1 MGGSALLTNYFHS
14 CFLHTF
20 KEKEVSKASSSSFF
34 SIYHDNKASGWGS
47 IIDKQKWDTWSEI
60 DLKLSG
66 GNASEYGTLGQDNI
80 MGELNVASWQSTINA
95 HTAVPL
101 TYTLRPITEI
111 LTDDWIDPAIAKNV
125 LQALKDYDAEITVEM
140 KDLETSLVEKD
151 KYKLPSWCKA
161 PKKPHVKKGFL
172 TIKSLSDSSLPEITS
187 ARQLRGSQPL
197 AQEADLPGCRPFPD
211 PTFEGVQGQATRE
224 SERKEPRAVG
234 HAQCSCSRSRPSVCG
249 WRLWQPFW
257 SRLRSRGERTA
268 RSHCRMALRRLVV
281 QGQESSRIETMRD
294 AVETWRKPTCGST
307 HPAASRLASLT
318 KFNCSTT
325 RPLKWKED
333 SKCFSTPNPTPSG
346 TGQCTRPL
354 LVWDSSTTPTSKST
368 LT

>member
-1 MGGSALLTNYFHS
+1 MSQAFMGGSALLTNYFHS

-172 TIKSLSDSSLPEITS
+172 TIKSLDASLPS
-187 ARQLRGSQPL
+187 ASVGSSEGQSRRTGS
-197 AQEADLPGCRPFPD
+197 DLPGCPALPPIPHLKASKARRLGSPRGRSLAPSATPSAVAPVPALLSAAGDFGSLFGRGYD
-211 PTFEGVQGQATRE
+211 PVE
-224 SERKEPRAVG
+224 SEPRAAIAEWHYDG
-234 HAQCSCSRSRPSVCG
+234 WSCKGKKARGSKPCATPSDLAQANM
-249 WRLWQPFW
+249 W
-257 SRLRSRGERTA
+257 
-268 RSHCRMALRRLVV
+268 
-281 QGQESSRIETMRD
+281 
-294 AVETWRKPTCGST
+294 ST

-318 KFNCSTT
+318 KSNCSTT
-325 RPLKWKED
+325 RPLK
-333 SKCFSTPNPTPSG
+333 
-346 TGQCTRPL
+346 
-354 LVWDSSTTPTSKST
+354 
-368 LT
+368 